1 MSVAIAAGGISSF
14 VDLLAAIQLAS
25 PALAKSFPLIAGIGK
40 VFTGLKT
47 AIVAHPYIAAAA
59 AITAFAIAVARLGK
73 ATKEARI
80 EALQRNIDL
89 GANAAKEFA
98 SIRELYETYKI
109 ADDQY
114 KIDSSNKE
122 AYVEATNNLIDALGA
137 EGYAV
142 RDLADDFYN
151 LSDAMDEAVRKKLL
165 DNIYKEVDGINAQRR
180 KLTEEWGEG
189 TDFTYSPAK
198 WASSDGSV
206 LDSAY
211 FAGADQKIYPT
222 VKEAI
227 GDYYSERSL
236 HTYGSSS
243 IEGEYFAFKGNPEKV
258 YKDALKVIELM
269 HAGVE
274 EGTWTAQEMAWSK
287 LYNYAV
293 YTRDRLESS
302 VGELT
307 DSISAVNK
315 QLVEYQYNDFVNQS
329 KGKLPKTLDEFKT
342 FRKELV
348 DKTIGS
354 GLFQGSDS
362 EVAKAID
369 AYLETQNGFE
379 NFYGIP
385 RFKEEIK
392 SLSSD
397 TLKYLKNG
405 GEATQKM
412 RDELTKFLDAN
423 EYSPEQ
429 FTNLFE
435 EISDSIDDSG
445 NILEQTTSQQIKD
458 LTSFRDELE
467 ITAKALEK
475 YKAATEGGDKGDA
488 LAEMANIRKSAI
500 EDYEAGKIDTYSMR
514 AAADLFFDRD
524 FLANNNIGL
533 DQVGELLSSGIW
545 EAVFASDDYTN
556 NLVDYLQGHASE
568 FGDAVKVATDAAG
581 NIQFAYKSVSSLAQA
596 LGVSESAAVAFL
608 DALDAMGVQAMMSGE
623 DMGELVD
630 KLDLIPGEVK
640 KNSEKIPQIIES
652 LASDGLDY
660 WDIQGSL
667 KSLESAGLIDT
678 SGIQN
683 LGQMINEAT
692 QGLEDLGNKEETPTV
707 DVVDN
712 ASGTLERVKSLLDG
726 IEGRNVSASVTVS
739 VAMAGALAGFGGID
753 TASVH
758 SIGGFASGTNN
769 APKGKAFVN
778 ELGPEIVIQDGVAKE
793 FNDGKPALI
802 NLNRGDIVLP
812 ADVTA
817 DAKRNG
823 HKAKKFGSARFG
835 FGTITNRSTEKVAMV
850 TLDGNGET
858 VRQVIPTYQTTLDKP
873 DDNSSGN
880 GPGNTSSDSGKKQK
894 IDWIEVAIDRIE
906 STISKFRKT
915 IDSTFKSLGKRLSA
929 SKSAISEI
937 TKEIELQQK
946 AAERYM
952 KEAESVGL
960 SDDLAKLV
968 REGTVDIS
976 EYDEETAKL
985 INEYKQWYEKSLD
998 CASAVDDLHESLG
1011 DLYRENFD
1019 AVQED
1024 FENKISQIE
1033 HDANMLNTEMDKL
1046 EASGY
1051 LRSAKAY
1058 SSLANI
1064 ESKNLS
1070 MLKSELAELQKY
1082 FEQAMKSGEIE
1093 EGSKSWYEMRSEIDG
1108 VKEAISESELQLIEF
1123 AKTIREINW
1132 ENFDYAI
1139 GRISRLTEE
1148 SEFLIG
1154 LLEDSKLFNDDGS
1167 FTNEGITSVGLR
1179 LQNYNTYMAQADQYA
1194 EELKRIDGEL
1204 QKDPWNKDLIA
1215 RREQLLDLQQQ
1226 SITEANNEK
1235 RAAADLAKQGI
1246 QKQVEAMRDLIDE
1259 YSKSLDSAK
1268 DLYDYQ
1274 KKVSK
1279 QTSTIAD
1286 IQKQLAAY
1294 TNDSSEENRSRVQK
1308 LQKQLKEAE
1317 ESLQET
1323 EYEHYISEQKK
1334 LMEDL
1339 YSDYEETV
1347 NSRLDDIDALID
1359 DLIGA
1364 TNASSDVI
1372 CQTIERISAGVG
1384 YTPTDEM
1391 RSVWDG
1397 SSGTFSIVSKY
1408 GGSIDTKLTSIGQV
1422 ISAILANVQ
1431 AMVAASG
1438 MSVKQYKTGGLIDY
1452 TGIAKVDG
1460 TPSKPELVL
1469 DSSDTENL
1477 LAAINSVRGVNW
1489 AGISTTPTLSAL
1501 RDMSRMFGRV
1511 NSGINQRALSGGIDN
1526 VEVNISIERVSDY
1539 NDFIAQLQRDK
1550 NAERIIKAI
1559 AEDAMFG
1566 GNSMG
1571 KYKVN
1576 VRN

>member
-1 MSVAIAAGGISSF
+1 MKMQLENLGTAIKFLFDIGPWISGLTNDMIAASAATAGLSAEAINLLPALTALSTALPWIVGIGAAIGAIA
-14 VDLLAAIQLAS
+14 
-25 PALAKSFPLIAGIGK
+25 IGVNEYK
-40 VFTGLKT
+40 K
-47 AIVAHPYIAAAA
+47 AHP
-59 AITAFAIAVARLGK
+59 TLE
-73 ATKEARI
+73 T
-80 EALQRNIDL
+80 LQKD
-89 GANAAKEFA
+89 ADAAKQEFDEMQSKVDETKKRIDELNELKKSGDLSSAEQKELDNLESQNEQYERQLELLKEIAEYKQDKVTEKANSDAAKKLKDFTDNAWQGGGKNGWDLEGLYHHERNTSGLGGLLNAIDDYTVA
-98 SIRELYETYKI
+98 SKKL
-109 ADDQY
+109 DDA
-114 KIDSSNKE
+114 NK
-122 AYVEATNNLIDALGA
+122 A
-137 EGYAV
+137 
-142 RDLADDFYN
+142 
-151 LSDAMDEAVRKKLL
+151 LSDAELDKADEKTLDALRDDISKAEKELNKHRETLATFQDFLVGLRGDLTDEGSIATVDSLL
-165 DNIYKEVDGINAQRR
+165 DNIATALGI
-180 KLTEEWGEG
+180 K
-189 TDFTYSPAK
+189 
-198 WASSDGSV
+198 
-206 LDSAY
+206 DSNN
-211 FAGADQKIYPT
+211 T
-222 VKEAI
+222 
-227 GDYYSERSL
+227 
-236 HTYGSSS
+236 
-243 IEGEYFAFKGNPEKV
+243 
-258 YKDALKVIELM
+258 
-269 HAGVE
+269 
-274 EGTWTAQEMAWSK
+274 
-287 LYNYAV
+287 
-293 YTRDRLESS
+293 
-302 VGELT
+302 
-307 DSISAVNK
+307 
-315 QLVEYQYNDFVNQS
+315 
-329 KGKLPKTLDEFKT
+329 
-342 FRKELV
+342 
-348 DKTIGS
+348 
-354 GLFQGSDS
+354 
-362 EVAKAID
+362 
-369 AYLETQNGFE
+369 FE
-379 NFYGIP
+379 NFRKGLKQIGDDADEVVNK
-385 RFKEEIK
+385 FIK
-392 SLSSD
+392 DENLTVDQTNRLRQCLLDMGYSAEDVAVYFDRMAKDMAESSAKSTSTQIKNLTSL
-397 TLKYLKNG
+397 
-405 GEATQKM
+405 
-412 RDELTKFLDAN
+412 RDELATTSEALDA
-423 EYSPEQ
+423 Y
-429 FTNLFE
+429 
-435 EISDSIDDSG
+435 
-445 NILEQTTSQQIKD
+445 K
-458 LTSFRDELE
+458 
-467 ITAKALEK
+467 KALE
-475 YKAATEGGDKGDA
+475 GGEKGDA
-488 LAEMANIRKSAI
+488 AAEMAQIYQSAM
-500 EDYEAGKIDTYSMR
+500 EAYKAGKVDTYAMR

-524 FLANNNIGL
+524 FLAENNYGL
-533 DQVGELLSSGIW
+533 DQIGELLSSGIW
-545 EAVFASDDYTN
+545 EAVFSSDDYASN
-556 NLVDYLQGHASE
+556 FVNYMQENASE
-568 FGDAVKVATDAAG
+568 IGDAIKITTDAAG
-581 NIQFAYKSVSSLAQA
+581 NIQFAYKSVSDLANATNMSEASVVA
-596 LGVSESAAVAFL
+596 LL
-608 DALDAMGVQAMMSGE
+608 DALDVMGVQAMMSGE
-623 DMGELVD
+623 DMGQLAD
-630 KLDLIPGEVK
+630 KLSLIPGETVK
-640 KNSEKIPQIIES
+640 SAEGIKQIIDS
-652 LASDGLDY
+652 LATDEDMGF
-660 WDIQGSL
+660 WDIQATL

-678 SGIQN
+678 SGIQE
-683 LGQMINEAT
+683 LGQLINEAT
-692 QGLEDLGNKEETPTV
+692 QGLDDLGGKEESPTV
-707 DVVDN
+707 DVADN
-712 ASGTLERVKSLLDG
+712 ATGTLERITSLLDG
-726 IEGRNVSASVTVS
+726 IDGRHVSASVGVS
-739 VAMAGALAGFGGID
+739 TWHSGGGSSGRGGSFAG
-753 TASVH
+753 
-758 SIGGFASGTNN
+758 GTTN
-769 APKGKAFVN
+769 APRGKAYVN
-778 ELGPEIVIQDGVAKE
+778 ELGPETVIQDGVAKE
-793 FNDGKPALI
+793 FNDGKPALVD
-802 NLNRGDIVLP
+802 LKPGDVVLP

-823 HKAKKFGSARFG
+823 HKAKKFGSAYAGANIRFL
-835 FGTITNRSTEKVAMV
+835 T
-850 TLDGNGET
+850 TLDGGGGKK
-858 VRQVIPTYQTTLDKP
+858 RVIDIFHDATKKVVENFDK
-873 DDNSSGN
+873 DKGGGGSGS
-880 GPGNTSSDSGKKQK
+880 GGSPSGSDQKQK

-906 STISKFRKT
+906 RTINKFKKT
-915 IDSTFKSLGKRLSA
+915 IDSTFKSLGKRLST
-929 SKSAISEI
+929 SKDAISEI

-946 AAERYM
+946 AADRYL

-968 REGTVDIS
+968 REGTVDIT

-1011 DLYRENFD
+1011 DLYRGNFD

-1033 HDANMLNTEMDKL
+1033 HEAKMLNTEMDKL

-1132 ENFDYAI
+1132 ENFDYSI

-1167 FTNEGITSVGLR
+1167 FTDEGITSVGLR

-1194 EELKRIDGEL
+1194 EELKRIEGEL

-1246 QKQVEAMRDLIDE
+1246 EKQVEAMRDLIDA
-1259 YSKSLDSAK
+1259 YTKSLDSAK

-1364 TNASSDVI
+1364 TNASSDAI

-1384 YTPTDEM
+1384 YAPTDEM

-1397 SSGTFSIVSKY
+1397 SNGTFSIVSKY
-1408 GGSIDTKLTSIGQV
+1408 GGSIDTKLTSVGQA

-1438 MSVKQYKTGGLIDY
+1438 ISVKQYKTGGLIDY

-1469 DSSDTENL
+1469 DSSDTKNL
-1477 LAAINSVRGVNW
+1477 LTAINSVRGVNW

-1526 VEVNISIERVSDY
+1526 VEVNISIKRVDDY

-1550 NAERIIKAI
+1550 NAERIIKAL
-1559 AEDAMFG
+1559 AEDAIFG

>member
-1 MSVAIAAGGISSF
+1 MRLKDLGSALSF
-14 VDLLAAIQLAS
+14 VWKIRNWLPGLNADLLKLNAS
-25 PALAKSFPLIAGIGK
+25 AFGLSETAQSFVPLIASLQAALPWIIGIGA
-40 VFTGLKT
+40 
-47 AIVAHPYIAAAA
+47 AIGAVAIGIKAYREAHP
-59 AITAFAIAVARLGK
+59 TL
-73 ATKEARI
+73 EM
-80 EALQRNIDL
+80 LQKD
-89 GANAAKEFA
+89 ADAAKQEFDEMQSKVDETQKRIDELNALKESGGLSSTEQAELDNLTSQNEQYERQLELLKEIAEYKQDKVTEKANSDAAKALKSFTDNAWQERLDGIGELERNSSGLGGLLNAIDDYTAA
-98 SIRELYETYKI
+98 SKRLD
-109 ADDQY
+109 AA
-114 KIDSSNKE
+114 NK
-122 AYVEATNNLIDALGA
+122 A
-137 EGYAV
+137 
-142 RDLADDFYN
+142 
-151 LSDAMDEAVRKKLL
+151 LSDAELDKADEKTL
-165 DNIYKEVDGINAQRR
+165 DGLRDGIADAEKDLNKQREILATFQDFLVGIR
-180 KLTEEWGEG
+180 GDLTDTDSIAKVDSLLGTIAATLGIKDSEKTFDNFKKGLKQIGDDADDVVNTFLKDGKLTEDQSRRLAQCLTEMG
-189 TDFTYSPAK
+189 YSAED
-198 WASSDGSV
+198 AAIYFERMSRDMANATEQST
-206 LDSAY
+206 SAQIN
-211 FAGADQKIYPT
+211 D
-222 VKEAI
+222 
-227 GDYYSERSL
+227 
-236 HTYGSSS
+236 
-243 IEGEYFAFKGNPEKV
+243 
-258 YKDALKVIELM
+258 
-269 HAGVE
+269 
-274 EGTWTAQEMAWSK
+274 
-287 LYNYAV
+287 
-293 YTRDRLESS
+293 
-302 VGELT
+302 
-307 DSISAVNK
+307 
-315 QLVEYQYNDFVNQS
+315 LV
-329 KGKLPKTLDEFKT
+329 
-342 FRKELV
+342 
-348 DKTIGS
+348 
-354 GLFQGSDS
+354 
-362 EVAKAID
+362 
-369 AYLETQNGFE
+369 
-379 NFYGIP
+379 
-385 RFKEEIK
+385 
-392 SLSSD
+392 
-397 TLKYLKNG
+397 
-405 GEATQKM
+405 
-412 RDELTKFLDAN
+412 
-423 EYSPEQ
+423 
-429 FTNLFE
+429 
-435 EISDSIDDSG
+435 
-445 NILEQTTSQQIKD
+445 
-458 LTSFRDELE
+458 SFRDEL
-467 ITAKALEK
+467 TVTSKALED
-475 YKAATEGGDKGDA
+475 YKKALEGGEKGDA
-488 LAEMANIRKSAI
+488 AAEMAKAYQSAV
-500 EDYEAGKIDTYSMR
+500 ESYKAGKTDTYEMR
-514 AAADLFFDRD
+514 AAADLFFNRD
-524 FLANNNIGL
+524 FLAQNNYGL
-533 DQVGELLSSGIW
+533 DKVGELLSSGIW
-545 EAVFASDDYTN
+545 EAVFASDDYATN
-556 NLVDYLQGHASE
+556 FVSYLQEHASE
-568 FGDAVKVATDAAG
+568 LGDAVKVTADAAG
-581 NIQFAYKSVSSLAQA
+581 NVQFAYKSVSALAEATKMSEASVIA
-596 LGVSESAAVAFL
+596 LL
-608 DALDAMGVQAMMSGE
+608 DALDVLGVQAMMSGE

-652 LASDGLDY
+652 LAGDGLDY
-660 WDIQGSL
+660 WDIQGAL
-667 KSLESAGLIDT
+667 KSLESAGMIDT
-678 SGIQN
+678 SGIEN

-726 IEGRNVSASVTVS
+726 IEGRNVSASVSVSTV
-739 VAMAGALAGFGGID
+739 MTGALAGLGG
-753 TASVH
+753 
-758 SIGGFASGTNN
+758 IGGFASGTNN

-873 DDNSSGN
+873 DDNSSGD

-1024 FENKISQIE
+1024 FENKISQIGHE
-1033 HDANMLNTEMDKL
+1033 ANMLNTEMDKL

-1194 EELKRIDGEL
+1194 EELKRIEGEL

-1246 QKQVEAMRDLIDE
+1246 QKQVEAMRDLIDA
-1259 YSKSLDSAK
+1259 YTKSLDSAK

-1477 LAAINSVRGVNW
+1477 LAAINSVRGVDW

>member
-1 MSVAIAAGGISSF
+1 MRLKDLGSALSF
-14 VDLLAAIQLAS
+14 VWKIRNWLPGLNADLLKLNAS
-25 PALAKSFPLIAGIGK
+25 AFGLSETAQSFVPLIASLQAALPWIIGIGA
-40 VFTGLKT
+40 
-47 AIVAHPYIAAAA
+47 AIGAVAIGIKAYREAHP
-59 AITAFAIAVARLGK
+59 TL
-73 ATKEARI
+73 EM
-80 EALQRNIDL
+80 LQKD
-89 GANAAKEFA
+89 ADAAKQEFDEMQSKVDETQKRIDELNALKESGGLSSTEQAELDNLTSQNEQYERQLELLKEIAEYKQDKVTEKANSDAAKALKSFTDNAWQERLDGIGELERNSSGLGGLLNAIDDYTAA
-98 SIRELYETYKI
+98 SKRLD
-109 ADDQY
+109 AA
-114 KIDSSNKE
+114 NK
-122 AYVEATNNLIDALGA
+122 A
-137 EGYAV
+137 
-142 RDLADDFYN
+142 
-151 LSDAMDEAVRKKLL
+151 LSDAELDKADEKTL
-165 DNIYKEVDGINAQRR
+165 DGLRDGIADAEKDLNKQREILATFQDFLVGIR
-180 KLTEEWGEG
+180 GDLTDTDSIAKVDSLLGTIAATLGIKDSEKTFDNFKKGLKQIGDDADDVVNTFLKDGKLTEDQSRRLAQCLTEMG
-189 TDFTYSPAK
+189 YSAED
-198 WASSDGSV
+198 AAIYFERMSRDMANATEQST
-206 LDSAY
+206 SAQIN
-211 FAGADQKIYPT
+211 D
-222 VKEAI
+222 
-227 GDYYSERSL
+227 
-236 HTYGSSS
+236 
-243 IEGEYFAFKGNPEKV
+243 
-258 YKDALKVIELM
+258 
-269 HAGVE
+269 
-274 EGTWTAQEMAWSK
+274 
-287 LYNYAV
+287 
-293 YTRDRLESS
+293 
-302 VGELT
+302 
-307 DSISAVNK
+307 
-315 QLVEYQYNDFVNQS
+315 LV
-329 KGKLPKTLDEFKT
+329 
-342 FRKELV
+342 
-348 DKTIGS
+348 
-354 GLFQGSDS
+354 
-362 EVAKAID
+362 
-369 AYLETQNGFE
+369 
-379 NFYGIP
+379 
-385 RFKEEIK
+385 
-392 SLSSD
+392 
-397 TLKYLKNG
+397 
-405 GEATQKM
+405 
-412 RDELTKFLDAN
+412 
-423 EYSPEQ
+423 
-429 FTNLFE
+429 
-435 EISDSIDDSG
+435 
-445 NILEQTTSQQIKD
+445 
-458 LTSFRDELE
+458 SFRDEL
-467 ITAKALEK
+467 TVTSKALEA
-475 YKAATEGGDKGDA
+475 YKKALEGGEKGDA
-488 LAEMANIRKSAI
+488 AAEMAKAYQSAV
-500 EDYEAGKIDTYSMR
+500 ESYKAGKTDTYEMR
-514 AAADLFFDRD
+514 AAADLFFNRD
-524 FLANNNIGL
+524 FLAQNNIGL
-533 DQVGELLSSGIW
+533 DKVGELLSSGIW
-545 EAVFASDDYTN
+545 EAVFASDDYATN
-556 NLVDYLQGHASE
+556 FVSYLQEHASE
-568 FGDAVKVATDAAG
+568 LGDAVKVTADAAG
-581 NIQFAYKSVSSLAQA
+581 NVQFAYKSVSALAEATKMSEASVIA
-596 LGVSESAAVAFL
+596 LL
-608 DALDAMGVQAMMSGE
+608 DALDVLGVQAMMSGE

-652 LASDGLDY
+652 LAGDGLDY
-660 WDIQGSL
+660 WDIQGAL
-667 KSLESAGLIDT
+667 KSLESAGMIDT
-678 SGIQN
+678 TGMQD
-683 LGQMINEAT
+683 LYQWINEAT
-692 QGLEDLGNKEETPTV
+692 KGIDELNDKGSGVEVTAD
-707 DVVDN
+707 
-712 ASGTLERVKSLLDG
+712 ASGAESAIDGFKSRLD
-726 IEGRNVSASVTVS
+726 AL
-739 VAMAGALAGFGGID
+739 LAGSPYEVDIVGNVTTNGELQG
-753 TASVH
+753 AAAAGSSSH
-758 SIGGFASGTNN
+758 SGGGFSGRGGHFAGGTTN
-769 APKGKAFVN
+769 APRGKAYVN
-778 ELGPEIVIQDGVAKE
+778 ELGPETVIQDGVAKE
-793 FNDGKPALI
+793 FNDGKPALVD
-802 NLNRGDIVLP
+802 LKPGDIVLP

-823 HKAKKFGSARFG
+823 HKVKKFGSAAI
-835 FGTITNRSTEKVAMV
+835 GTGPSKSLVTIDGGRKQYPKHIRCPKCNTMNPETMANCVACGWNLSLPYPPIYTKQDKKKPKIKPID
-850 TLDGNGET
+850 TLQDVDIGSG
-858 VRQVIPTYQTTLDKP
+858 LGGGSGSGGGSGGG
-873 DDNSSGN
+873 SSA
-880 GPGNTSSDSGKKQK
+880 SDKKQK

-906 STISKFRKT
+906 RTISKFKKT
-915 IDSTFKSLGKRLSA
+915 IDSTFKSLGKRLSS
-929 SKSAISEI
+929 SKDAISEI

-946 AAERYM
+946 SADRYM

-1011 DLYRENFD
+1011 DLYRGNFD

-1033 HDANMLNTEMDKL
+1033 HEANMLNTEMDKL

-1058 SSLANI
+1058 SSLASI

-1082 FEQAMKSGEIE
+1082 YEQAMKSGEIE

-1139 GRISRLTEE
+1139 DRISRLTEE

-1167 FTNEGITSVGLR
+1167 FTDEGITSVGLR

-1194 EELKRIDGEL
+1194 EELKRIEGEL

-1246 QKQVEAMRDLIDE
+1246 EKQVEAMRDLIDA
-1259 YSKSLDSAK
+1259 YTKSLDSAK

-1294 TNDSSEENRSRVQK
+1294 TNDSSEESRSRVQK

-1364 TNASSDVI
+1364 TNASSDAI

-1511 NSGINQRALSGGIDN
+1511 NGGINQRALSGGIDN

>member
-1 MSVAIAAGGISSF
+1 MLNDGLSDAAQGMVLFGMKASVALPWIIGIG
-14 VDLLAAIQLAS
+14 AAIGAV
-25 PALAKSFPLIAGIGK
+25 IG
-40 VFTGLKT
+40 
-47 AIVAHPYIAAAA
+47 AA
-59 AITAFAIAVARLGK
+59 AIGIK
-73 ATKEARI
+73 AYREAHPTL
-80 EALQRNIDL
+80 EMLQKD
-89 GANAAKEFA
+89 ADAAKQEFDEMQTKVDETKKRIDELNKLKESGPLSSAEQSELDNLEKQNEQYERQLELLRQIAEYKQQKVAEKTNEDATTKLHNFLINDQKEWNKTFGSGTVRNTNGLGGLLNAIDDYNSA
-98 SIRELYETYKI
+98 SEK
-109 ADDQY
+109 
-114 KIDSSNKE
+114 
-122 AYVEATNNLIDALGA
+122 
-137 EGYAV
+137 
-142 RDLADDFYN
+142 
-151 LSDAMDEAVRKKLL
+151 LSDANQKLADAEL
-165 DNIYKEVDGINAQRR
+165 D
-180 KLTEEWGEG
+180 G
-189 TDFTYSPAK
+189 TDEETLEGLRDDVAD
-198 WASSDGSV
+198 ANNA
-206 LDSAY
+206 LNEQREIL
-211 FAGADQKIYPT
+211 AGFQ
-222 VKEAI
+222 EFLI
-227 GDYYSERSL
+227 GVR
-236 HTYGSSS
+236 
-243 IEGEYFAFKGNPEKV
+243 
-258 YKDALKVIELM
+258 
-269 HAGVE
+269 
-274 EGTWTAQEMAWSK
+274 
-287 LYNYAV
+287 
-293 YTRDRLESS
+293 
-302 VGELT
+302 GELT
-307 DSISAVNK
+307 DEGSIATV
-315 QLVEYQYNDFVNQS
+315 DFW
-329 KGKLPKTLDEFKT
+329 LDTIATTLGLKDSEKT
-342 FRKELV
+342 FDNFKKGLKE
-348 DKTIGS
+348 IG
-354 GLFQGSDS
+354 DDAD
-362 EVAKAID
+362 EVISKFIKNETLTTDQTNRLKQCLLDMGYSAEDVAIYFDRMAK
-369 AYLETQNGFE
+369 EM
-379 NFYGIP
+379 
-385 RFKEEIK
+385 EESSAK
-392 SLSSD
+392 STSS
-397 TLKYLKNG
+397 
-405 GEATQKM
+405 
-412 RDELTKFLDAN
+412 
-423 EYSPEQ
+423 
-429 FTNLFE
+429 
-435 EISDSIDDSG
+435 
-445 NILEQTTSQQIKD
+445 QIKD

-500 EDYEAGKIDTYSMR
+500 EDYEAGKIDTYAMR

-533 DQVGELLSSGIW
+533 DQVGKLLSSGIW

-556 NLVDYLQGHASE
+556 NLVDYLKGHASE

-581 NIQFAYKSVSSLAQA
+581 NVQFAYKSVSSLAQA

-623 DMGELVD
+623 DMGQLAD
-630 KLDLIPGEVK
+630 KLGLVQGKTVK
-640 KNSEKIPQIIES
+640 SAKGIEGIIQS
-652 LASDGLDY
+652 LATDEDMGF
-660 WDIQGSL
+660 WDIQATL

-678 SGIQN
+678 SGIEN

-692 QGLEDLGNKEETPTV
+692 KGLEDLGNKEETPTV

-712 ASGTLERVKSLLDG
+712 ASGTLEKVISLLDSIDG
-726 IEGRNVSASVTVS
+726 KHVSASAD
-739 VAMAGALAGFGGID
+739 VA
-753 TASVH
+753 V
-758 SIGGFASGTNN
+758 SIGGTIAGGFSGVSGHFASGTTN
-769 APKGKAFVN
+769 APEGKAYVN
-778 ELGPEIVIQDGVAKE
+778 ELGPEIVIQDGKAKE
-793 FNDGKPALI
+793 FNDGKPALV
-802 NLNRGDIVLP
+802 NLHHGDIVLP

-823 HKAKKFGSARFG
+823 HKFKAFGSARAG
-835 FGTITNRSTEKVAMV
+835 ANIRVLT
-850 TLDGNGET
+850 TLDGGGRT
-858 VRQVIPTYQTTLDKP
+858 GIRPIPAPQNFPNPRDPRPGP
-873 DDNSSGN
+873 DND
-880 GPGNTSSDSGKKQK
+880 SSDSGKKQK

-906 STISKFRKT
+906 RTISKFKKT
-915 IDSTFKSLGKRLSA
+915 IDSTFKSLGKRLST
-929 SKSAISEI
+929 SKDAIAEI

-946 AAERYM
+946 AADRYM

-1011 DLYRENFD
+1011 DLYRGNFD

-1033 HDANMLNTEMDKL
+1033 HEANMINTEIDKL

-1058 SSLANI
+1058 SSLADI

-1082 FEQAMKSGEIE
+1082 YEQAMKSGEIE

-1139 GRISRLTEE
+1139 DRISRLTAE

-1167 FTNEGITSVGLR
+1167 FTDEGITSVGLH

-1246 QKQVEAMRDLIDE
+1246 EKQVEAMRDLIDA
-1259 YSKSLDSAK
+1259 YTKSLDSAK

-1364 TNASSDVI
+1364 TNASSDAI

-1397 SSGTFSIVSKY
+1397 SNGTFSIVSKY

-1422 ISAILANVQ
+1422 IGAILANVQ
-1431 AMVAASG
+1431 AMVASSG
-1438 MSVKQYKTGGLIDY
+1438 ISVKQYKTGGLIDY

-1469 DSSDTENL
+1469 DSSDTKNL

-1489 AGISTTPTLSAL
+1489 AGISATPTLSAL

-1526 VEVNISIERVSDY
+1526 VEVNISIERVDDY